1 MNISLAIILCLVLA
15 VAVTESK
22 RKKKPTVVKII
33 SKVFS
38 DDDEKKCLKKLRLTQ
53 NELSTAVQIRQIQ
66 ARSGGTNITSMADMD
81 RLINQLSPSLIA
93 ANRLKAKMP
102 RLIECELTE
111 FRPIM
116 WGRPRA

>member
-1 MNISLAIILCLVLA
+1 MKISLAIILCLVLA

-22 RKKKPTVVKII
+22 RKKPKVVKII
-33 SKVFS
+33 SKIFS
-38 DDDEKKCLKKLRLTQ
+38 DDDDKKCLKKLRLTQ
-53 NELSTAVQIRQIQ
+53 SELSTAVQIRQIQ
-66 ARSGGTNITSMADMD
+66 ARSGGTSVTSMADMD
-81 RLINQLSPSLIA
+81 RLINQLSPSLPA
-93 ANRLKAKMP
+93 ANSLKAKMP